1 MAASDAVAFIRSRLK
16 FEKVAD
22 IDPDSFY
29 DFTQVR
35 PTVHISNGERVLN
48 WPINLISGQSREG
61 ESYDLMLL
69 HGIEPHL
76 AWQTYVE
83 TIIEISEKQ
92 SGFYGGRIMGGG
104 FGGCTINLIDECQKD
119 KFIENVKSLFFDKYS
134 YELKADFVNFSNGLN
149 INKI

>member
-1 MAASDAVAFIRSRLK
+1 MINKPLSKDILMNQIKLKHLDIIKDNETLYNRL
-16 FEKVAD
+16 
-22 IDPDSFY
+22 Y
-29 DFTQVR
+29 
-35 PTVHISNGERVLN
+35 HIINENNRVLEMKDYLEKGELRN
-48 WPINLISGQSREG
+48 IGKLLNQSHYSLSKYYNVSCE
-61 ESYDLMLL
+61 E
-69 HGIEPHL
+69 I
-76 AWQTYVE
+76 E

>member
-1 MAASDAVAFIRSRLK
+1 MSTFGSSKDVLRSISEMELRNPILVCAWSGWNDAGMAASDAVAFIRTRLK

-48 WPINLISGQSREG
+48 WPMNLLSGQRRENQDT
-61 ESYDLMLL
+61 DLLLL

-83 TIIEISEKQ
+83 TIIEIC
-92 SGFYGGRIMGGG
+92 R
-104 FGGCTINLIDECQKD
+104 
-119 KFIENVKSLFFDKYS
+119 KYS
-134 YELKADFVNFSNGLN
+134 VSGVVLLGALLSGVSHRPMRRRGR
-149 INKI
+149 